1 MLHIR
6 PMTLVSLECTG
17 SRQRN
22 HTSLVLAHCVVLD
35 FLLLCW
41 PSSRKHDEMHEYRTF
56 LCAVRVLIAYSI
68 CQLYPLSMLYVDMQ
82 CTQTYWVSRM
92 KKHGKQRLN
101 ALSIDI
107 YIPLPQPCTHYCCVL
122 ITKSNA
128 YCKKKITLCKKNLS
142 QSIAYW
148 VNTVYLVQTAQV
160 SSFCAS

>member
-6 PMTLVSLECTG
+6 PTTLVSLECTG

-22 HTSLVLAHCVVLD
+22 HTSHVLAHCVVLD

-41 PSSRKHDEMHEYRTF
+41 PSSRKHDATTF
-56 LCAVRVLIAYSI
+56 RNASIQNISLCCPSTDRLYSI
-68 CQLYPLSMLYVDMQ
+68 CQLYLLNILYVGMQ

-92 KKHGKQRLN
+92 KKHGKQTLN

-107 YIPLPQPCTHYCCVL
+107 YIPLPQPCTHYCCAL

-128 YCKKKITLCKKNLS
+128 YCKKN
-142 QSIAYW
+142 
-148 VNTVYLVQTAQV
+148 YLM
-160 SSFCAS
+160 